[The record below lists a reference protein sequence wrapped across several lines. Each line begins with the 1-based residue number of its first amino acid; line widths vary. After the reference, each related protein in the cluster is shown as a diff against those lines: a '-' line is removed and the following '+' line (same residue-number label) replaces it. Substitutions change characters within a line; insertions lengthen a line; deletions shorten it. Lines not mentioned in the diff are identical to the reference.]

1 MTAPT
6 ALRDIEAR
14 HPALSGGN
22 VAHADD
28 TYRNILKSVGQ
39 RPDAVA
45 RGRRDRRGG
54 IRRAARVLRLRL
66 AAARPL
72 TLFFLLAAP
81 AAGIAAALRGFDPFA
96 RVLASLAGSVVLN
109 MLVAQGM
116 LATHRW
122 SARGGVMA
130 MAVISALILLL
141 VLMRRRRTAK
151 GQDV

>member
-1 MTAPT
+1 MQTTRIGTSSKASGRDLTPLLAGAATAVGGFG
-6 ALRDIEAR
+6 ALLAFTGSDS
-14 HPALSGGN
+14 PL
-22 VAHADD
+22 
-28 TYRNILKSVGQ
+28 
-39 RPDAVA
+39 
-45 RGRRDRRGG
+45 
-54 IRRAARVLRLRL
+54 RA
-66 AAARPL
+66 PL

-109 MLVAQGM
+109 MLVSQGM

-141 VLMRRRRTAK
+141 VLMWRRRTAK
-151 GQDV
+151 GQDA